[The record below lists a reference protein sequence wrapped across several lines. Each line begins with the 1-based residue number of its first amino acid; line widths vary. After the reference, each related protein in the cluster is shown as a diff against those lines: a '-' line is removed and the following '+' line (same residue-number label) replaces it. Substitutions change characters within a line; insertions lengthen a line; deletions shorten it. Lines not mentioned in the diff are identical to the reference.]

1 MYLAQLLRSNPILS
15 LAFLVCLATILW
27 CILLTRR
34 QHIGLD
40 KMLTGL
46 LGLITCYQ
54 ALRILMDTG
63 VVPFNRFGVME
74 SWVSLAIA
82 GLYMIAAFI
91 LKTSSIDRVSTKVQ
105 LRLVEADE
113 KPPEP
118 AGVMP
123 SAPDWCHP
131 LVESA
136 GLAMYAVD
144 AQGVV
149 THWNAA
155 AEVLTGW
162 TRHELAGRELPFD
175 PHGPLLG
182 KDGSFIEA
190 AIWTSHIHS
199 PHGQPRGIVVIAAGK
214 NALKQAGLEFE
225 RSPKQRLATHR

>member
-1 MYLAQLLRSNPILS
+1 MA

-34 QHIGLD
+34 QHLGLD

-54 ALRILMDTG
+54 GLRLLMDTG
-63 VVPFNRFGVME
+63 VLPFNRFGMME
-74 SWVSLAIA
+74 SWVNLAIA
-82 GLYMIAAFI
+82 GLYMVAAFI
-91 LKTSSIDRVSTKVQ
+91 LKTSSIDRVATKVQ

-113 KPPEP
+113 KPAEP
-118 AGVMP
+118 AGVIAA
-123 SAPDWCHP
+123 APDWCHP
-131 LVESA
+131 VVESA
-136 GLAMYAVD
+136 GLAMFAVD

-175 PHGPLLG
+175 PQGPLVAR
-182 KDGSFIEA
+182 DGSFIEA
-190 AIWTSHIHS
+190 AIWTSPIHS
-199 PHGQPRGIVVIAAGK
+199 PHGQARGVVVIAAGK
-214 NALKQAGLEFE
+214 GALQQVGLKLKRPVAAG
-225 RSPKQRLATHR
+225 HH